1 MYLYIS
7 TKQKW
12 NIKHIRKKLQRNN
25 SRKVKYQK
33 RGITT
38 NQLPCTNFF
47 FFCLFLACALLN
59 NFNYA
64 VKTKVFF
71 TISAPSPALCTFAVY
86 YTQMSSSFHY
96 SQFFLFSLYCLSM
109 NGKKT
114 SEVVSASSPHTHIVP
129 QQPDFAV
136 SGKTVNLPAL
146 AWSTLSSNEILS
158 KLTAKR

>member
-1 MYLYIS
+1 MKYKTHTKETSKEQFKESEVPEERNHHKSIALY
-7 TKQKW
+7 K
-12 NIKHIRKKLQRNN
+12 
-25 SRKVKYQK
+25 
-33 RGITT
+33 
-38 NQLPCTNFF
+38 FF

-109 NGKKT
+109 NGEKT